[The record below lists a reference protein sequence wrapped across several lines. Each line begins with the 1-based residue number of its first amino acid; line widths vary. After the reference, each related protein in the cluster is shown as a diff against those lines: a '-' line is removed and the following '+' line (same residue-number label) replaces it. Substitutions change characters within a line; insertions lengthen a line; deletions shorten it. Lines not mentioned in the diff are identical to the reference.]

1 MILSERMSENIKSVK
16 NSLEL
21 LLSII
26 HTYEIKEKKIV
37 DIKSIIA
44 LIKILLKTSFYL
56 IKKTINLN

>member
-26 HTYEIKEKKIV
+26 YTYEIKEKKIV

>member
-1 MILSERMSENIKSVK
+1 MSENIKSVK
-16 NSLEL
+16 NTLEL

-26 HTYEIKEKKIV
+26 HTYEIKEKKTV
-37 DIKSIIA
+37 DIKSIIT